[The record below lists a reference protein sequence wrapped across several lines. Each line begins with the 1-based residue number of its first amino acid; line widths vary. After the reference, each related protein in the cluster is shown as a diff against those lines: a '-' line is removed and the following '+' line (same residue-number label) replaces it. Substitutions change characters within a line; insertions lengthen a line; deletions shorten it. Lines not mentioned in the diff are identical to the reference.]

1 MVNALEELQTA
12 VRRIFDG
19 EMRVELNAQN
29 SFVRRLQHKAASK
42 EGIHSMS
49 IGEGT
54 TRRVVLE
61 KGW

>member
-1 MVNALEELQTA
+1 MIKALVELQTG
-12 VRRIFDG
+12 VSRIFDG

-42 EGIHSMS
+42 EGMHSMS